1 VELGARIGAELV
13 GGIRKALFRR
23 VSGGVLLRWCNP
35 LHEIQS
41 SSSLVILRTMVFQVV
56 STSTEKGLERRQAQT
71 QYQQLKLAWMSTR
84 PGFWWFS

>member
-1 VELGARIGAELV
+1 
-13 GGIRKALFRR
+13 
-23 VSGGVLLRWCNP
+23 
-35 LHEIQS
+35 
-41 SSSLVILRTMVFQVV
+41 MVFQVV